1 MFLCCMETVKD
12 AYHEFR
18 STLAPLYGVQE
29 ADAIA
34 SMVLTELTSYSKAK
48 LKAFVD
54 DPLNEAQQGRAHEVL
69 KELATGKPVQYVL
82 GHAHFYGLDF
92 KVSSAVL
99 IPRPE
104 TEELVQW
111 ILETMKGSQPQIVL
125 DIGTGSGCIPVTIKT
140 EQPNSKLFAIDIS
153 VDALAIAQVNAQI
166 NNVEVKFV
174 EADILNLRAAEII
187 NQTYHIIVSN
197 PPYVTETDKLQMH
210 INVTDFEPHTA
221 LFVSDTNPLIF
232 YKAITDFASEHL
244 FPGGYLFF
252 EINESYGTATLD
264 MVSRKGF
271 VNAELRQD
279 MMGKDRMIRAQWP
292 DA

>member
-18 STLAPLYGVQE
+18 LTLAPLYGVQE

-34 SMVLTELTSYSKAK
+34 SMVLTDLTGYSKAK
-48 LKAFVD
+48 LKAFVN
-54 DPLNEAQQGRAHEVL
+54 DPLNEAEQQRAHEVL

-111 ILETMKGSQPQIVL
+111 ILETMKGSQPQTVL
-125 DIGTGSGCIPVTIKT
+125 DIGTGSGCIPITIKY
-140 EQPNSKLFAIDIS
+140 ERLDSKLFAIDIS
-153 VDALAIAQVNAQI
+153 PDALAVAQANAHV

-174 EADILNLRAAEII
+174 EADVLNLQAAEII

-210 INVTDFEPHTA
+210 TNVTDFEPHTA

-252 EINESYGTATLD
+252 EINESYGMETLE
-264 MVSRKGF
+264 MMKQKGF

-279 MMGKDRMIRAQWP
+279 MMSKDRMIRAQWP
-292 DA
+292 NA

>member
-1 MFLCCMETVKD
+1 MFLCCMEMVKD

-18 STLAPLYGVQE
+18 STLAPLYGEQE

-34 SMVLTELTSYSKAK
+34 SMVLTELTGYSKAK
-48 LKAFVD
+48 LKAFVN
-54 DPLNEAQQGRAHEVL
+54 DPLNQAQQQRAHDVL

-140 EQPNSKLFAIDIS
+140 EKPSSKLFAIDIS
-153 VDALAIAQVNAQI
+153 ADALAIAQANAQV
-166 NNVEVKFV
+166 NNVKVKFV
-174 EADILNLRAAEII
+174 EADILDLHADEII
-187 NQTYHIIVSN
+187 NQTYHIIISN

-210 INVTDFEPHTA
+210 TNVTDFEPHTA

-232 YKAITDFASEHL
+232 YKAIIDFASEHL
-244 FPGGYLFF
+244 FPGGCLFF
-252 EINESYGTATLD
+252 EINESYGMETLE
-264 MVSRKGF
+264 MMKQKGF

-279 MMGKDRMIRAQWP
+279 LMGKDRMIRAQWP
-292 DA
+292 DS

>member
-12 AYHEFR
+12 AYHEFKL
-18 STLAPLYGVQE
+18 TLAPLYGVQE

-34 SMVLTELTSYSKAK
+34 SMVLTELTGYSKAK
-48 LKAFVD
+48 LKAFVN
-54 DPLNEAQQGRAHEVL
+54 DPLNQAQQQRAHDVL

-111 ILETMKGSQPQIVL
+111 ILETMKGSHPQTVL
-125 DIGTGSGCIPVTIKT
+125 DIGTGSGCIPITIKSVHPDS
-140 EQPNSKLFAIDIS
+140 ELFAIDIS
-153 VDALAIAQVNAQI
+153 ADALAIAQANAQI

-174 EADILNLRAAEII
+174 EADILDLRAAEID
-187 NQTYHIIVSN
+187 NRTYHIIVSN
-197 PPYVTETDKLQMH
+197 PPYVTGKDKLQMH
-210 INVTDFEPHTA
+210 TNVTDFEPHTA

-232 YKAITDFASEHL
+232 YKAITDFSSEHL

-252 EINESYGTATLD
+252 EINESYGMETLE
-264 MVSRKGF
+264 MMKQKGF
-271 VNAELRQD
+271 INAELRQD

-292 DA
+292 

>member
-1 MFLCCMETVKD
+1 
-12 AYHEFR
+12 
-18 STLAPLYGVQE
+18 
-29 ADAIA
+29 
-34 SMVLTELTSYSKAK
+34 
-48 LKAFVD
+48 
-54 DPLNEAQQGRAHEVL
+54 
-69 KELATGKPVQYVL
+69 VQYVL
-82 GHAHFYGLDF
+82 GHAHFHGLDF

-104 TEELVQW
+104 TEEFVQW
-111 ILETMKGSQPQIVL
+111 ILETMKGSQPQTVL
-125 DIGTGSGCIPVTIKT
+125 DIGTGSGCIPITIKT
-140 EQPNSKLFAIDIS
+140 EKPSSKLFAIDIS
-153 VDALAIAQVNAQI
+153 ADALAIAQANAQI

-187 NQTYHIIVSN
+187 NQTYHIIISN

-210 INVTDFEPHTA
+210 TNVTDFEPHTA

-232 YKAITDFASEHL
+232 YKAITDFASEYL

-264 MVSRKGF
+264 MVLRKGF